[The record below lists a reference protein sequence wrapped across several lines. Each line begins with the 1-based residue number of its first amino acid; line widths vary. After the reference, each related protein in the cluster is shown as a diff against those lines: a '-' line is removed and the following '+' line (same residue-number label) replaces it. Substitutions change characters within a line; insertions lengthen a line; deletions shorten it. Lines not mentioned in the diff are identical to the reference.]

1 MTFKL
6 FIQTRIFVCIRKS
19 KILTRSVDFC
29 KREKNALLLQLN
41 FMINRFLNSSRQIVR
56 EKNKVKHTLIV
67 PLPSPTANTSP
78 CGLYLQQRTY
88 SSQSLQ

>member
-1 MTFKL
+1 
-6 FIQTRIFVCIRKS
+6 
-19 KILTRSVDFC
+19 
-29 KREKNALLLQLN
+29 
-41 FMINRFLNSSRQIVR
+41 MINRFLNSSRQIVR

-78 CGLYLQQRTY
+78 CGLYLQHKTY